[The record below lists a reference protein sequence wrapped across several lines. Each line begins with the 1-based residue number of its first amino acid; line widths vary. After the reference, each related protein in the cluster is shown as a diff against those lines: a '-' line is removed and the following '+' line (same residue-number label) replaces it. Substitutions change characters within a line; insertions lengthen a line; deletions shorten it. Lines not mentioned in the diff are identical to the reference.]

1 MKYRLM
7 KMKLEY
13 IMAFILTCIVS
24 SCNLD
29 VVPPSDIST
38 ETFWKD
44 EIDAKNALNAV
55 YAQLPG
61 MDIWDEMCTDNAHS
75 HKPWEGPYELVQTN
89 GITAGDDFGYNY
101 STIRIVNTF
110 LMNVEKCEMDDA
122 LKQRMKAEARFF
134 RAWQYLELTT
144 KFGKAALF
152 ENVPEY
158 NAPYVT
164 RNSVEEVRAYILKE
178 LAEIADILPNGY
190 DGSDCYEKG
199 RITRAAALALRARA
213 ALYFGDYVVAEES
226 AGLVISEG
234 FHSLFRIASLNAA
247 QEQEAQEMEQYIDF
261 DQYASLGI
269 TKEKFVKGMF
279 SYETLWL
286 EENAS
291 PDNPEYILTRQYMA
305 DDNNNDWAR
314 YTYIRPSQ
322 LVSGYSSYE
331 PMQDLIDAYWA
342 IDGVTIPEKISEE
355 DRRMKFSNMW
365 MAYFCKKD
373 INESGKEIYTSCT
386 PSEFRNI
393 VPTLD
398 IKQIPYMAE
407 FRNRDSRLYASILFP
422 LKGWHETDFGPGFYY
437 QWDPFKAGI
446 DDNESY
452 TGYSYRK
459 MVALTPYKGY
469 NSTDD
474 YPVIR
479 YAEVLLTYAEAH
491 IQTTG
496 WDEKVQEVL
505 NDLRD
510 RCGMP
515 KVPVA
520 LSSKETALD
529 FVRNERRI
537 ELAAEGHRY
546 DDIRRYGVDYCR
558 EVMNGA
564 TYAPCGGFDVEGQV
578 WHSYMVINKTWGD
591 RLMLMPIPTEAM
603 DVNPLLKSDQNTGY

>member
-1 MKYRLM
+1 
-7 KMKLEY
+7 MKLKH
-13 IMAFILTCIVS
+13 IISFAFVCLSMTACD
-24 SCNLD
+24 LD
-29 VVPPSDIST
+29 VIPPSDIST

-44 EIDAKNALNAV
+44 EADARNALNGL

-61 MDIWDEMCTDNAHS
+61 MDIWDEMYTDNAHS

-89 GITAGDDFGYNY
+89 GITAGNDFGYDY
-101 STIRIVNTF
+101 SLVRMVNTF
-110 LMNVEKCEMDDA
+110 LANIDKCEMDEA
-122 LKQRMKAEARFF
+122 LKLRMKAEARFF
-134 RAWQYLELTT
+134 RAWQYLELTN
-144 KFGKAALF
+144 KFGKVTLF
-152 ENVPEY
+152 EDVPAY
-158 NAPYVT
+158 DAPFAT
-164 RNSVEEVRAYILKE
+164 RNSVEEVRTYILKE
-178 LAEIADILPNGY
+178 LAEIADILPDEY
-190 DGSDCYEKG
+190 DGSEYNEKG
-199 RITRAAALALRARA
+199 RITRAAALSLRARS
-213 ALYFGDYVVAEES
+213 ALYFGNFAEAEKS

-234 FHSLFRIASLNAA
+234 HHSLFRVASLNSA

-269 TKEKFVKGMF
+269 SKDKFVKGMF
-279 SYETLWL
+279 SYEALWVGN
-286 EENAS
+286 NAG

-331 PMQDLIDAYWA
+331 PMQDLIDAYWE
-342 IDGVTIPEKISEE
+342 IDGQTIPAKISEE
-355 DRRMKFSNMW
+355 NRRSMYSDMWVKFF
-365 MAYFCKKD
+365 AKKTT
-373 INESGKEIYTSCT
+373 NESGKIIYTSYAA
-386 PSEFRNI
+386 SDFRNI
-393 VPTLD
+393 VPTLN
-398 IKQIPYMAE
+398 IKEIPYMAE

-446 DDNESY
+446 DGNESF

-469 NSTDD
+469 NSIDD

-479 YAEVLLTYAEAH
+479 YAEVLLTYAEAR
-491 IQTTG
+491 IQNVG
-496 WDEKVQEVL
+496 WDEKVQDAL

-515 KVPVA
+515 DVPISM
-520 LSSKETALD
+520 SSKEAALD

-546 DDIRRYGVDYCR
+546 DDIRRYGVEYCR

-564 TYAPCGGFDVEGQV
+564 TFAPCGGFDVENQV
-578 WHSYMVINKTWGD
+578 WNSFIVINKTWGD
-591 RLMLMPIPTEAM
+591 RLMLMPIPTAAM
-603 DVNPLLKSDQNTGY
+603 DVNPLLKEDQNPGY